1 LTTSIEHLKISLR
14 ARLDARSGGEGKEAP
29 MRAAAFGFLVSLTAL
44 GAAGAPPASAQTSN
58 VTLKVATFGGH
69 SGEVEKSYVGDRM
82 TRVTGVKIE
91 WTHGNPSD
99 FFAKMVAAR
108 GRQPP
113 FDVVLLDDAVQNAAI
128 KAGVLA
134 RLDPALVPNLKNLY
148 PRARNPQGYGP
159 YAILYSIGIVYNKDR
174 LKAAGVAEPASW
186 MDLFD
191 PRLAGHVSIPDMSLP
206 QGADFVMK
214 MAQLNGGSEADVL
227 PGLKRIAEIKASSY
241 YTSSATLGEQ
251 LAAGDAWMSVWTSG
265 RAWAMIKQGYP
276 VGYVIPKEG
285 SILGIDT
292 VDMVAGTA
300 HPREAQ
306 QFIDM
311 QLDALGQLGWAVEM
325 SYGPS
330 NAALQSVFAAY
341 PELARTMPSSEAD
354 LARLYS
360 PDWGVYNAN
369 LARATDY
376 WNRNVKH

>member
-14 ARLDARSGGEGKEAP
+14 ARLDNRSGGEGKEAP

>member
-354 LARLYS
+354 LAGLYS